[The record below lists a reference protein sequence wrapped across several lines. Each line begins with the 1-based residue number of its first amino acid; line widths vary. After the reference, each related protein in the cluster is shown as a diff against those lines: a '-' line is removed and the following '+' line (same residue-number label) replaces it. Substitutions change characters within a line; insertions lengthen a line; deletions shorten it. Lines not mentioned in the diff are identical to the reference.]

1 MILLISK
8 WFVSL
13 VPNLRKK
20 EQKRHDFLPAPAL
33 FAGGRCPRLRAVQRA
48 ALRSAT
54 ADKDEDGVLQGV
66 DEDQH
71 PGLPW
76 GGL

>member
-1 MILLISK
+1 MILQISK
-8 WFVSL
+8 WFVS

-20 EQKRHDFLPAPAL
+20 EQKRHEFLAAPAL